1 MHNKNILGEID
12 THGDNAHDFSP
23 PDGLDENDTFH
34 LGTFEAACG
43 NFTSPSGR
51 GSPFHSL
58 GIKTMTRVSNEQ
70 KNLNRLAGEFLAAS
84 RLTQRGF
91 IAQRPC

>member
-1 MHNKNILGEID
+1 MHGKNILGEID

-34 LGTFEAACG
+34 LGTFEAVCG
-43 NFTSPSGR
+43 NFTAPSGR

-58 GIKTMTRVSNEQ
+58 AIAKDNPVSSLGKSRVEEYP
-70 KNLNRLAGEFLAAS
+70 KNRALVG
-84 RLTQRGF
+84 G
-91 IAQRPC
+91 